1 MTTEQIDR
9 MFDIACTLNVL
20 SEAGNMEGGLAS
32 DMGRTCLMLAKQLME
47 MVEKD
52 NDILIKS

>member
-9 MFDIACTLNVL
+9 MIDIACTLHVL
-20 SEAGNMEGGLAS
+20 STAGDMEGGLAA
-32 DMGRTCLMLAKQLME
+32 DMGRTCLMLAKQLSD